1 MVKVRSRS
9 KIDRGCDAGMGDFLH
24 GQDVAK
30 LIFPHLL
37 RISRDRGVVPPMRI
51 GFLFNHDQV
60 HQMAHS
66 LPVAMALARAGTGAE
81 IVVATTTERLE
92 REAVRLMGGSV
103 PEGIRLAALRLRS
116 VVSRGLD
123 GLLGSIVP
131 AAKLLIYR
139 DNLDFFR
146 SLDILVV
153 TERTSLILKTRYG
166 LSSLRMV
173 LTDHGAGDRAIG
185 FGRSAALFDHIL
197 AAGPKIRD
205 RLTREAGV
213 CPDRLTITGYPKFDI
228 ATGQE
233 RPIKFRGSNRPIVL
247 YNPHVSPH
255 LSSWYKEGKAVLDYF
270 LGSDR
275 YNLIFAPHI
284 MMFERRMAVTIDKL
298 RLGLPGTLPARY
310 AAAPNIHI
318 DLGSTALTDMSYT
331 NGADIY
337 LGDVSSQ
344 IYEFLK
350 SPRPCLFLNSHGI
363 DADEDPN
370 FAHWQSGPVISRAS
384 DLDHGLEE
392 AVADHAAR
400 YRPVQRRLFDH
411 TFDLTAEPSSV
422 RAARTIACLARG
434 GKPGARS
441 VDDRL
446 AH

>member
-1 MVKVRSRS
+1 
-9 KIDRGCDAGMGDFLH
+9 
-24 GQDVAK
+24 
-30 LIFPHLL
+30 
-37 RISRDRGVVPPMRI
+37 MRI
-51 GFLFNHDQV
+51 AFLFNHDQI

-66 LPVAMALARAGTGAE
+66 LPVAMALARSAMGAE
-81 IVVATTTERLE
+81 IIVATTNDLLA
-92 REAVRLMGGSV
+92 REAVRLMGGTE
-103 PEGIRLAALRLRS
+103 PAGIRFVALALRSAASRS
-116 VVSRGLD
+116 LD
-123 GLLGSIVP
+123 AMLGRVLP

-139 DNLDFFR
+139 DNLAFFR
-146 SLDILVV
+146 SLDLLVV

-185 FGRSAALFDHIL
+185 FGKSAALFDHIL

-213 CPDRLTITGYPKFDI
+213 RPERLTITGYPKFDI
-228 ATGQE
+228 AAGQG

-255 LSSWYKEGKAVLDYF
+255 LSSWYKQGRAVLDYF
-270 LGSDR
+270 LASDR

-284 MMFERRMAVTIDKL
+284 MMFERPMAVTIDKL
-298 RLGLPGTLPARY
+298 RFGLPGKLHARY

-363 DADEDPN
+363 DPDRDPN
-370 FAHWQSGPVISRAS
+370 FAHWQSGPVIRDAR
-384 DLDHGLEE
+384 DLDHALQQ
-392 AVADHAAR
+392 AVADHPAH
-400 YRPVQRRLFDH
+400 YRSVQRRLFDH
-411 TFDLTAEPSSV
+411 TFDLTSEPSSV
-422 RAARTIACLARG
+422 RAARAIACLAS
-434 GKPGARS
+434 GAKAEGVS
-441 VDDRL
+441 ADSRL

>member
-1 MVKVRSRS
+1 M
-9 KIDRGCDAGMGDFLH
+9 
-24 GQDVAK
+24 
-30 LIFPHLL
+30 
-37 RISRDRGVVPPMRI
+37 RISRRRGVIPPMRI
-51 GFLFNHDQV
+51 GFLFNHDQI

-66 LPVAMALARAGTGAE
+66 LPVAMALARAKTGAE
-81 IVVATTTERLE
+81 IIIATTNDLLA
-92 REAVRLMGGSV
+92 REAVRLMGGTV
-103 PEGIRLAALRLRS
+103 PAGIRLVALGLNSAASRS
-116 VVSRGLD
+116 LEVM
-123 GLLGSIVP
+123 LGSILP
-131 AAKLLIYR
+131 AAKLLVYR

-146 SLDILVV
+146 SLDLLVV

-185 FGRSAALFDHIL
+185 FGKSAALFDHIL
-197 AAGPKIRD
+197 AAGPKICD

-228 ATGQE
+228 EAGQG

-255 LSSWYKEGKAVLDYF
+255 LSSWYKQGRAVLDYF

-284 MMFERRMAVTIDKL
+284 MMFKRRVAVTIDKL
-298 RLGLPGTLPARY
+298 RFGLPGKLHRRY

-318 DLGSTALTDMSYT
+318 DLGSAALTDMSYT

-363 DADEDPN
+363 DSDRDPN
-370 FAHWQSGPVISRAS
+370 FAHWQSGPVISRAG
-384 DLDHGLEE
+384 DLGRGLEE
-392 AVADHAAR
+392 AVADHPGR
-400 YRPVQRRLFDH
+400 YRSVQRRLFDH
-411 TFDLTAEPSSV
+411 TFDLTGEPSSA
-422 RAARTIACLARG
+422 RAARAIACLARG
-434 GKPGARS
+434 DLPDGRS
-441 VDDRL
+441 ADGRL
-446 AH
+446 VH